1 MRIGVD
7 ATCWLNRRG
16 YGRFTRALLSAALQL
31 DRRNKYVFF
40 VDGESE
46 EFPFPPAVTVTRV
59 ESDVPTVQA
68 AGAQGRRSLRSMWSM
83 SRALSSKKLDLVFF
97 PSVYSYV
104 PLTTRAPKL
113 VTVHDVIAEM
123 FPSLVF
129 PTRRSKF
136 FWWAKVKAACI
147 QARLVLTVSDYS
159 LQCLA
164 QQLKIPVS
172 RMRVVSE
179 ASDPAFR
186 RLQGQDRGALFCR
199 LRIPESAR
207 LLTYLGGF
215 SPHKNLSL
223 LVDVFRELQGRQE
236 FSAVYL
242 VLVGDYQG
250 DVFYSCYKQLL
261 HQVREY
267 GLQERVVFT
276 GYLGDEEVVQL
287 LNLSEAL
294 LLPSFCE
301 GFGLPAVEAAAC
313 GTPAVV
319 TTRSPLPELLG
330 EGAIAV
336 DPLDRAGWQEAI
348 TRILSDPRK
357 RELMRSAGL
366 TAARQLSWENSARQL
381 LSAFEEVVSPSAASS

>member
-16 YGRFTRALLSAALQL
+16 YGRFTRALLGATLQL
-31 DRRNKYVFF
+31 DRRNEYVFF

-46 EFPFPPAVTVTRV
+46 EFPFPPQVTVTRV

-68 AGAQGRRSLRSMWSM
+68 AGAQGRRSLSSMWNM
-83 SRALSSKKLDLVFF
+83 SRALSSKTLDLVFF

-129 PTRRSKF
+129 PTRRSKL

-164 QQLKIPVS
+164 QTLKIPVS

-179 ASDPAFR
+179 ASDPPFR
-186 RLQGQDRGALFCR
+186 PLEGQDRGPLFCR
-199 LRIPESAR
+199 LRIPEKAR
-207 LLTYLGGF
+207 LLTYVGGF
-215 SPHKNLSL
+215 SPHKNLGL
-223 LVDVFRELQGRQE
+223 LVDVFHELQGRPE
-236 FSAVYL
+236 FSDVYL

-250 DVFYSCYKQLL
+250 DVFYSCYKQVL
-261 HQVREY
+261 HQVREC

-276 GYLGDEEVVQL
+276 GYLSDEEVVQL
-287 LNLSEAL
+287 LNLSELL

-319 TTRSPLPELLG
+319 TTRSPLPQLLG
-330 EGAIAV
+330 EGAVAV
-336 DPLDRAGWQEAI
+336 DPLDRAGWREAI
-348 TRILSDPRK
+348 AGILSDSGRGE
-357 RELMRSAGL
+357 RMSIAALA
-366 TAARQLSWENSARQL
+366 AARRLSWENSARQL
-381 LSAFEEVVSPSAASS
+381 LSAFEEVVTSSVASS